1 MKKIKNTQVSNIS
14 RGSIYK
20 IYRKKVLEQTVSYDT
35 KTKAKIMELK
45 YKTR

>member
-1 MKKIKNTQVSNIS
+1 MKEVKNVKISNVSRS
-14 RGSIYK
+14 SIYK

>member
-1 MKKIKNTQVSNIS
+1 MKKAKNVKISNIS

-20 IYRKKVLEQTVSYDT
+20 IYRKKVLEQTRSYDNET
-35 KTKAKIMELK
+35 KSKIITLK

>member
-1 MKKIKNTQVSNIS
+1 MNNVKNVKVSNIS
-14 RGSIYK
+14 RSSIYK
-20 IYRKKVLEQTVSYDT
+20 IYRKKILEQTVSFDT